1 AALRARPRLEQL
13 EDRAVPATFTVTT
26 ALDVVNATDGKL
38 SLREAVTRSNDRPGP
53 DSIILP
59 AGVFKIAVDGANE
72 DANATGDFDV
82 TDAVTIRGAGAG
94 LTVIDAQQK
103 DRLFELIGSINV
115 RFASVTL
122 RHGAAPVNGGGAIQ
136 ALDADVTLVGCT
148 VSDNRAL
155 E

>member
-1 AALRARPRLEQL
+1 PGSLDFAGNPIHPERSVPMSRNRLISHSAALRARPRLEQL

-53 DSIILP
+53 DSSILR

-122 RHGAAPVNGGGAIQ
+122 RHGA
-136 ALDADVTLVGCT
+136 
-148 VSDNRAL
+148 
-155 E
+155 